1 MISLSSILNSFF
13 STEETLDARV
23 IRRREQKWLDMFAQ
37 WPSFIQYRFDKVKS
51 RCRKGIPASVRGQ
64 AWYHL
69 SMAKYRQ
76 ENEDRNCSTG
86 KLFSY
91 YLTKKPD
98 SRIIDDI
105 NKDLPRAFPEHEM
118 FQSDS
123 CG

>member
-1 MISLSSILNSFF
+1 
-13 STEETLDARV
+13 
-23 IRRREQKWLDMFAQ
+23 MFAR
-37 WPSFIQYRFDKVKS
+37 WTKFIPSRFDKVKS

-76 ENEDRNCSTG
+76 ENADRHCQSG

-91 YLTKKPD
+91 YLTKTPD
-98 SRIIDDI
+98 ARIIDDI